1 ARLTPRGQPPATAR
15 TSSTRS
21 PAPRTVAAAWRR
33 STGSP
38 LRSTTTQRL
47 PSPSA
52 RRRSSTVAPSS
63 RSTGLPLAITCT
75 NGRYPRV
82 RRYPHR
88 VDEAVT
94 LEHVR
99 RTFGPVVALD
109 DLSMLAP
116 RGTVTVLVG
125 PNGAGKT
132 TAVRVITGELPAD
145 NGRVSVFGL
154 DPIADGEEVRRRC
167 GVVA

>member
-1 ARLTPRGQPPATAR
+1 ELRQVGPVGGAQVQPAVAERDRVWHRGRQPPATAR

-21 PAPRTVAAAWRR
+21 PAPRTVAAARRR

-38 LRSTTTQRL
+38 LRSTTTHRL
-47 PSPSA
+47 PSPRA
-52 RRRSSTVAPSS
+52 RKRSSTVAPSS

-116 RGTVTVLVG
+116 RGT
-125 PNGAGKT
+125 
-132 TAVRVITGELPAD
+132 
-145 NGRVSVFGL
+145 
-154 DPIADGEEVRRRC
+154 
-167 GVVA
+167 